1 MSNNK
6 KNTKAKNKK
15 TENGIKNTE
24 EQNVEKT
31 VGQTVAEEVKP
42 EAGKQTEP
50 EPALDNKPGTE
61 PESALDNKP
70 KSEWKAEQDTE
81 KQGFRQRFKQ
91 LIGAS
96 IHTWIF
102 KCFAVAFVL
111 ELVLEILGRRSIYG
125 GFSFLV
131 NSPIV
136 FIYNV
141 SIIFFTLLFALFL
154 RKRVF
159 GIILIS
165 TVWIVCGIINF
176 VVLGFRVTPFAAI
189 DFLMV
194 KDTFSMIDVYFT
206 KVQQVFIVIGIAAVI
221 TIVVLL
227 FRKTPKFEGDRK
239 VKGTML
245 TCVIAWLLVML
256 LTNYAVNHNIISD
269 DFANLGTAY
278 KDYGFAYCFTN
289 SIIDNGISKP
299 DDYSEEYMKEIK
311 QTLDK
316 EKTSGQAKKPNIIII
331 QLESFFDPND
341 VVGLT
346 MSDNP
351 VPTFTRL
358 KEQFPSGY
366 FTVPAL
372 GAGTAN
378 TEFEV
383 LTGIKTSYFGAG
395 EYPYK
400 TTVNEVPVEGLA
412 SILKKQGYGTY
423 AIHNNKSSFYDRINV
438 YDMMG
443 FDAFISLEYMYDVE
457 YTSTGWAKDATLVDD
472 IMKCLKDTDTQDFVY
487 TISVQGHGRYP
498 DGDDTCE
505 DHIQVHYE
513 NEEMEKPFHYY
524 VNQIYEMDMMIDNL
538 IKELDKYGEDYVLIL
553 YGDHLPSL
561 ELTEEQ
567 LPNSTLFQTEYIIVN
582 NMNLKIADE
591 DIYASDISLKLL
603 DALNMP
609 LGYAQKAHKLYE
621 GDKLDDVLVNIAYDM
636 MYGENYLFAD
646 GVIVPEADMSMGV
659 DEIIITNVENVDDHI
674 VLHGDNFNQYSV
686 VSINAHN
693 LETRYIDRNTLMVEE
708 CLLEKGDEA
717 VVKQIDKSH
726 RELSSSQ
733 SYIF

>member
-1 MSNNK
+1 MSNKK

-31 VGQTVAEEVKP
+31 VGETVTEEIRQEAGQQTALESKP
-42 EAGKQTEP
+42 ESEQKTEQ
-50 EPALDNKPGTE
+50 
-61 PESALDNKP
+61 ESAL
-70 KSEWKAEQDTE
+70 ETE
-81 KQGFRQRFKQ
+81 KSGFKQRFKK
-91 LIGAS
+91 LVGAS

-102 KCFAVAFVL
+102 KCFVVAFVL

-165 TVWIVCGIINF
+165 IAWIVCGIINF

-206 KVQQVFIVIGIAAVI
+206 KLQQVLIVIGIVVVI
-221 TIVVLL
+221 TGIVLL
-227 FRKTPKFEGDRK
+227 FRKTPKFEGDRR

-299 DDYSEEYMKEIK
+299 DDYSEEYMQEIK

-351 VPTFTRL
+351 VPTFTKL

-383 LTGIKTSYFGAG
+383 LTGIKSSYFGAG

-400 TTVNEVPVEGLA
+400 TTVNEVPVESLT

-423 AIHNNKSSFYDRINV
+423 AIHNNKSSFYDRKNV

-505 DHIQVHYE
+505 DYIQVHYE
-513 NEEMEKPFHYY
+513 NEKMEKPFHYY
-524 VNQIYEMDMMIDNL
+524 VNQIYEMDIMIDNL

-582 NMNLKIADE
+582 NINLNIVDE

-603 DALNMP
+603 SALNMP

-621 GDKLDDVLVNIAYDM
+621 GDMLDKVLVNIAYDM
-636 MYGENYLFAD
+636 MYGYNYLFAD
-646 GVIVPEADMSMGV
+646 SVIVPESDMSMGV

-674 VLHGDNFNQYSV
+674 VIHGDNFNQYSV
-686 VSINAHN
+686 VSINDDN
-693 LETRYIDRNTLMVEE
+693 LETSYIDRKTLMVEE
-708 CLLEKGDEA
+708 TLLEKGDVAE
-717 VVKQIDKSH
+717 VKQVDKSRH
-726 RELSSSQ
+726 ELSSSK
-733 SYIF
+733 SYIY

>member
-1 MSNNK
+1 MSRKSKRKNQNN
-6 KNTKAKNKK
+6 NVSAEMNE
-15 TENGIKNTE
+15 TENVLALSDE
-24 EQNVEKT
+24 EQST
-31 VGQTVAEEVKP
+31 DEE
-42 EAGKQTEP
+42 
-50 EPALDNKPGTE
+50 N
-61 PESALDNKP
+61 S
-70 KSEWKAEQDTE
+70 KSGLKH
-81 KQGFRQRFKQ
+81 KLKR
-91 LIGAS
+91 LVGAS

-102 KCFAVAFVL
+102 KCFALSLILEFVL
-111 ELVLEILGRRSIYG
+111 EMLGRRSIVG
-125 GFSFLV
+125 GFSFFI

-141 SIIFFTLLFALFL
+141 SIIFFTMLFALFL

-159 GIILIS
+159 GMILIS
-165 TVWIVCGIINF
+165 TIWLICGIINF
-176 VVLGFRVTPFAAI
+176 IVLGFRVTPFAAI

-194 KDTFSMIDVYFT
+194 KDTFSMINVYFT
-206 KVQQVFIVIGIAAVI
+206 KLEQVFIVIGIIAVI
-221 TIVVLL
+221 TIVIIL
-227 FRKTPKFEGDRK
+227 FKKTPKFEGERK

-245 TCVIAWLLVML
+245 VCVIAWVLVLL
-256 LTNYAVNHNIISD
+256 LTNYGVKHNIISD

-299 DDYSEEYMKEIK
+299 DNYSEEYIAAIK

-316 EKTSGQAKKPNIIII
+316 EKTRGSAKKPNIIAI

-346 MSDNP
+346 MSENP
-351 VPTFTRL
+351 VPTFTKL
-358 KEQFPSGY
+358 KEEYPSGY

-378 TEFEV
+378 TEFEF
-383 LTGIKTSYFGAG
+383 LTGIKSSYFGAG

-423 AIHNNKSSFYDRINV
+423 AIHNNKSSFYDRRNV
-438 YDMMG
+438 YNMMG
-443 FDAFISLEYMYDVE
+443 FDAFISLEYMYGVN

-472 IMKCLKDTDTQDFVY
+472 IMKCLKDSDTQDFVY

-505 DHIQVHYE
+505 DHIQVQYV

-524 VNQIYEMDMMIDNL
+524 VNQIYEMDMMIAEL

-567 LPNSTLFQTEYIIVN
+567 LPDSTLFQTEYIIVN
-582 NMNLKIADE
+582 NINLKMEDE
-591 DIYASDISLKLL
+591 DINASDISLKLL

-609 LGYAQKAHKLYE
+609 LGYVQKAHKLYE
-621 GDKLDDVLVNIAYDM
+621 GSELDDVLINISYDM
-636 MYGENYLFAD
+636 LYGENYLYGDDA
-646 GVIVPEADMSMGV
+646 IVPESDMKMGV
-659 DEIIITNVENVDDHI
+659 DEITVAGAENVDDHI
-674 VLHGDNFNQYSV
+674 VVNGTFFNSYSV
-686 VSINAHN
+686 VSVNGDN
-693 LETRYIDRNTLMVEE
+693 MDTVYVDENTLMIEDE
-708 CLLEKGDEA
+708 QLEKGDEI

-726 RELSSSQ
+726 HELSNSN
-733 SYIF
+733 SYFY